1 MKLLLLL
8 PMFLIGCAYQTA
20 NQYDLEEATQICA
33 THNGIA
39 ELLIA
44 FDGQETVTCNNNHA
58 QKLHKGL

>member
-1 MKLLLLL
+1 
-8 PMFLIGCAYQTA
+8 MFLIGCAYQTA

-44 FDGQETVTCNNNHA
+44 FDGRETVTCNDNHT